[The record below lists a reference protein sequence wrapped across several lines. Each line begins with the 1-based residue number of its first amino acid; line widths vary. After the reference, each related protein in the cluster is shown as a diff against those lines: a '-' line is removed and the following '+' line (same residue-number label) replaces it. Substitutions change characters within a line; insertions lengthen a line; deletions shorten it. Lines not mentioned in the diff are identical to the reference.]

1 LAGGRISQDART
13 LNRAEILNKK
23 VIAWSLYDWANSAF
37 ALSVLAVLYPLF
49 LGSYWSVGDSGASV
63 TARLAWITAG
73 ASAIVSILAPIF
85 GTIADTGGYRKR
97 FLLVL
102 ALIGAS
108 MTAMLGFV
116 GEGNWPWALGLYL
129 LASIG
134 YYSSTVFYD
143 SLIIDVTTPR
153 NYSFVSSLGFSL
165 GYLGGAMLL
174 ALHVWMLTSP
184 ATFGLASPTEA
195 MKFAFIS
202 VGVWWAVFLLPLI
215 AFVPEHRSGIAV
227 SAHVVRAAYR
237 ELQSTIHEIRRYR
250 DVVFFLIAYW
260 LYIGGVF
267 TVIFMAAN
275 YGQRLGF
282 TQQDLVKALMITNF
296 VGFPATLLYGFFGH
310 RYGPKLGIYFA
321 LVVYVAV
328 SSWAVFMT
336 DVRQFYIMAII
347 IGCVQGGVQGLSR
360 SLYAS
365 LIPPGQPG
373 EFFGFYNMVT
383 KFSHVLGPVLV
394 GLAATFSEDPK
405 FVLLILLPLFIG
417 GALLLR
423 QIPGAAS
430 RPDPQG
436 RNGHRDRLT

>member
-1 LAGGRISQDART
+1 
-13 LNRAEILNKK
+13 LNLREVLDRK

-63 TARLAWITAG
+63 TARLAWITAA
-73 ASAIVSILAPIF
+73 ASAIVSLLAPVF
-85 GTIADTGGYRKR
+85 GTIADTGGFRKR
-97 FLLVL
+97 FLLIL
-102 ALIGAS
+102 ALVGAFT
-108 MTAMLGFV
+108 TAMLGFV
-116 GEGNWPWALGLYL
+116 SEGNWPWALGLYL
-129 LASIG
+129 IASIG
-134 YYSSTVFYD
+134 FYSSTVFYD
-143 SLIIDVTTPR
+143 SLIIDVTKPR
-153 NYSFVSSLGFSL
+153 YYSFVSSLGFSL
-165 GYLGGAMLL
+165 GYLGGAALL

-184 ATFGLASPTEA
+184 STFGLASSTEA

-227 SAHVVRAAYR
+227 SSHAIRAAYV
-237 ELQSTIHEIRRYR
+237 ELKSTIREVRRYR
-250 DVVFFLIAYW
+250 NVVFFLLAYW
-260 LYIGGVF
+260 FYIGGVF

-310 RYGPKLGIYFA
+310 RFGPRRGIYFA
-321 LVVYVAV
+321 LAVYVAV

-336 DVRQFYIMAII
+336 EVHQFYIMAII

-365 LIPPGQPG
+365 LIPPDQPG

-423 QIPGAAS
+423 QIPAVALRS
-430 RPDPQG
+430 DRQG
-436 RNGHRDRLT
+436 HIEH

>member
-1 LAGGRISQDART
+1 M
-13 LNRAEILNKK
+13 
-23 VIAWSLYDWANSAF
+23 
-37 ALSVLAVLYPLF
+37 
-49 LGSYWSVGDSGASV
+49 
-63 TARLAWITAG
+63 TARLAWITAA
-73 ASAIVSILAPIF
+73 ASAIVSVLAPVF
-85 GTIADTGGYRKR
+85 GTIADTGGFRKR
-97 FLLVL
+97 FLLAL
-102 ALIGAS
+102 ALIGAFT
-108 MTAMLGFV
+108 TAMLGFV

-129 LASIG
+129 IASIG
-134 YYSSTVFYD
+134 FYSSTVFYD
-143 SLIIDVTTPR
+143 SLIIDVTKPR
-153 NYSFVSSLGFSL
+153 YYSFVSSLGFSL
-165 GYLGGAMLL
+165 GYLGGAALL

-184 ATFGLASPTEA
+184 STFGLASSTEA
-195 MKFAFIS
+195 MKFAFVS

-227 SAHVVRAAYR
+227 SSHVVRAAYA
-237 ELQSTIHEIRRYR
+237 ELKSTIREVRRYR
-250 DVVFFLIAYW
+250 NVVFFLLAYW
-260 LYIGGVF
+260 FYIGGVF

-296 VGFPATLLYGFFGH
+296 VGFPATLLYGLFGH
-310 RYGPKLGIYFA
+310 RFGPRRGIYFA
-321 LVVYVAV
+321 LAVYVAV

-336 DVRQFYIMAII
+336 EVQQFYIMAII

-365 LIPPGQPG
+365 LIPPDQPG

-423 QIPGAAS
+423 QIPAAALRS
-430 RPDPQG
+430 DQQG
-436 RNGHRDRLT
+436 HNEH